1 MNIHDGESGLEED
14 LKKKKKSIDFRQ
26 ADKYRLA
33 ISFTARNDNNNH
45 EEIGL
50 VK

>member
-1 MNIHDGESGLEED
+1 MMEKVGLRKT
-14 LKKKKKSIDFRQ
+14 LKKKKSIDFRQ